1 MDKNL
6 IRYYNIKNGVGRPE
20 IIDTM
25 YDFARARGSMRDAVE
40 QEVFACADRISRV
53 WKEEQVRELIH
64 NLSIDLM
71 SLQDSLERNGLEAH
85 VDLSG
90 CFCKKCREADA
101 EEKRKSQEALDKMA
115 ELDQEMGLM

>member
-6 IRYYNIKNGVGRPE
+6 KRYYNIKKGVGRPE

-25 YDFARARGSMRDAVE
+25 YDFARPRGSMRDAVE

-53 WKEEQVRELIH
+53 WKEEQVREMIFG
-64 NLSIDLM
+64 LSLDLM
-71 SLQDSLERNGLEAH
+71 SLQESLERNGLEAH

-90 CFCKKCREADA
+90 CFCKACRKADEEAKQKS
-101 EEKRKSQEALDKMA
+101 EEAMNKLS
-115 ELDQEMGLM
+115 ELDQELGLE